1 MLGNQDWKSMLSNAE
16 QYLAIFYYIYG
27 SLRSRDRDILSE
39 RQKRR
44 HILFVLS
51 LQSILFM
58 RRTRFVLHYITVDD
72 RNSIQDDRNSIQN
85 DATIALGPN
94 AI

>member
-1 MLGNQDWKSMLSNAE
+1 MDLCATEIGRFL
-16 QYLAIFYYIYG
+16 
-27 SLRSRDRDILSE
+27 E

-58 RRTRFVLHYITVDD
+58 RRTRFVLQLYTLTKIIEDYKSLTLFRSKTRKKDNK
-72 RNSIQDDRNSIQN
+72 NS
-85 DATIALGPN
+85 LK
-94 AI
+94 AILEIIRV